1 MSLTSKITLLTAS
14 AFSVGIIS
22 YVHYKQ
28 YSDRYTTNIQI
39 LTLLNKIVVFR
50 DKLHQGVLN
59 DIERRQRRKAE
70 NVYNLQKQSDLAKDL
85 RKAESSSNDLT

>member
-1 MSLTSKITLLTAS
+1 MFTTSSIQTGTLP
-14 AFSVGIIS
+14 
-22 YVHYKQ
+22 
-28 YSDRYTTNIQI
+28 IQKF
-39 LTLLNKIVVFR
+39 TSSKLNKKLVFR

-70 NVYNLQKQSDLAKDL
+70 NVYNLQKQLDMAKDL